1 MVDPNPIPDGTPV
14 RDDGPVA
21 ISVRDRILVEWVAQ
35 AKVGDALPARYGY
48 ASSPLESVIRNLAIL
63 GVIKR
68 PQRDQTWAS
77 LAVEASAAAQAW
89 LERHP
94 ADGVTDA
101 APG

>member
-1 MVDPNPIPDGTPV
+1 MAPNPIPDGPPV
-14 RDDGPVA
+14 RVDGPVS
-21 ISVRDRILVEWVAQ
+21 ISVRDRLLVEWVVQ
-35 AKVGDALPARYGY
+35 AKVGDALPAPYCY
-48 ASSPLESVIRNLAIL
+48 ASSPLESVIRTLAIL

-68 PQRDQTWAS
+68 PERDRTWTS
-77 LAVEASAAAQAW
+77 LAVEASAVAQAW

>member
-14 RDDGPVA
+14 RVDGPVT
-21 ISVRDRILVEWVAQ
+21 ISVRDRLLVEWVAHG
-35 AKVGDALPARYGY
+35 KVGDALPAPYCY

-68 PQRDQTWAS
+68 PERDQTWA
-77 LAVEASAAAQAW
+77 LVVEASAAAQAW

-94 ADGVTDA
+94 ADGVTGA

>member
-1 MVDPNPIPDGTPV
+1 MAPNRIPDGTPV
-14 RDDGPVA
+14 RVDGPVA
-21 ISVRDRILVEWVAQ
+21 ISVRDRMLVEWVAQ
-35 AKVGDALPARYGY
+35 AKVGGTLPAPYCY

-68 PQRDQTWAS
+68 PKRDQTWAS